1 MGVRQGGAPP
11 YVTPAFLSFRTHTG
25 RRTCTHTCAH
35 ALHHAPS
42 YLRHA
47 VKGVTP
53 PAPPLPSR
61 TLSPHALWCA
71 LRHSATREL
80 SVRFPQKRQVAYVPP
95 APKSRGSGQTGVP
108 SRDSWAPPHV
118 SLASGSPS
126 LSVELVEV
134 WRPAGTGPGTPG
146 GDAAGAR
153 CYPGLLAPPPGSG
166 PGARRGGPGMC
177 TTTARCFQNIWPP
190 EPLRRCRG
198 ESALPLSLR
207 SG

>member
-42 YLRHA
+42 YLRHT

-53 PAPPLPSR
+53 PTPPLPSR

-95 APKSRGSGQTGVP
+95 APRSRGSGQTGVP
-108 SRDSWAPPHV
+108 SRDSRAPPRV
-118 SLASGSPS
+118 SLASGSSS

-134 WRPAGTGPGTPG
+134 RRPAGMGRGRQAGTRPGPGVTQ
-146 GDAAGAR
+146 ASWR
-153 CYPGLLAPPPGSG
+153 RRQGLG
-166 PGARRGGPGMC
+166 PGRGEAGPACARRPRAASRTSGRPSPSGG
-177 TTTARCFQNIWPP
+177 A
-190 EPLRRCRG
+190 
-198 ESALPLSLR
+198 AASLLCL
-207 SG
+207 